1 MVVIGSTL
9 WGLSGT
15 AAQQL
20 FQSFGFTPAWLV
32 TMRMSVSGLLLLLF
46 VSMKIGV
53 RSTFALWRHPG
64 DRFRIILYAL
74 FGLVGVQYSYF
85 ESIQLGNA
93 ATATFLQYL
102 GPAVI
107 MVYLALR
114 LRRLPSTWENIALAL
129 ALIGTFLLVTNG
141 SVRTVVVP
149 TGAVFWGIV
158 SAIALAFYTLY
169 PAPLIQNW
177 GSATVVGWA
186 MLLGGIGCAFF
197 DPPWHL
203 AGQQWSMQSLFL
215 VAFVIFFGTLLA
227 FYLYLA
233 SLQYITPS
241 ETSLVASCEP
251 LSAALAAVCWLHV
264 RLGLATV
271 LGGLCILCMVVC
283 LTIKSAP
290 RPPAILSH
298 SD

>member
-20 FQSFGFTPAWLV
+20 FQTYGFSPTWLV

-46 VSMKIGV
+46 VSTKMGV
-53 RSTFALWRHPG
+53 RHTFVLWKHTG
-64 DRFRIILYAL
+64 DRWRIGL
-74 FGLVGVQYSYF
+74 FAVLGLIGVQYTYF
-85 ESIQLGNA
+85 ESIDLGNA

-107 MVYLALR
+107 MVYLGLR
-114 LRRLPSTWENIALAL
+114 NRRMPNRRESTALAL

-141 SVRTVVVP
+141 SASTIVVP
-149 TGAVFWGIV
+149 TGSVVWGVLSAV
-158 SAIALAFYTLY
+158 ALAYYTLY
-169 PAPLIQNW
+169 PGVLIERW

-186 MLLGGIGCAFF
+186 MLIGGFF
-197 DPPWHL
+197 CSFLAPPWHVT
-203 AGQQWSMQSLFL
+203 GQRWTFQSLGL

-233 SLQYITPS
+233 SMKHITPS
-241 ETSLVASCEP
+241 ETSLIASCEP
-251 LSAALAAVCWLHV
+251 LSAAIAAVLWLHV
-264 RLGLATV
+264 HLGFATI
-271 LGGLCILCMVVC
+271 LGGLCIIAMVIL
-283 LTIKSAP
+283 LTVKSRAG
-290 RPPAILSH
+290 AQS
-298 SD
+298 